1 MLEVRLLSGR
11 SGLGEVGGVT
21 GAEPAKVQLG
31 IHERRLESRREER
44 WGTSSCCCC
53 FCFWKVSSWLLLG
66 SKEEDGPSSVSGLM
80 LSLGSMGVSSGTDG
94 RTMAAS
100 RCEAFAT
107 SPGDDPAEDEAR
119 DLPSRAT
126 G

>member
-1 MLEVRLLSGR
+1 MLEVRVLLGR

-44 WGTSSCCCC
+44 WGTCCCC
-53 FCFWKVSSWLLLG
+53 CSCFWKVSSWLLLG

-80 LSLGSMGVSSGTDG
+80 SLGSMGVSSGTDG

-107 SPGDDPAEDEAR
+107 SPGEDPAEDEAR

>member
-1 MLEVRLLSGR
+1 MLEVRVLLGR

-44 WGTSSCCCC
+44 WGTCCCC
-53 FCFWKVSSWLLLG
+53 CSCFWKVSSWLLLG
-66 SKEEDGPSSVSGLM
+66 SQEEDGPSSVSGLM
-80 LSLGSMGVSSGTDG
+80 SLGSMGVSSGTDG

-107 SPGDDPAEDEAR
+107 SPGEDPAEDEAR